1 MTSEDSP
8 TEEQYK
14 GVFDLPD
21 SAGLTPSERILAQLS
36 RRAFALRCRDSWRFS

>member
-1 MTSEDSP
+1 MTSDKSP
-8 TEEQYK
+8 IQQAYK

-36 RRAFALRCRDSWRFS
+36 RRAFLS